1 MLGNMV
7 FELRRKNIT
16 NKAVAELIG
25 STEKTVVNKLNG
37 SSELTVS
44 EAMAININ
52 LLPEF
57 RLAYLCKQT
66 DKDETF

>member
-1 MLGNMV
+1 MLGNMIS
-7 FELRRKNIT
+7 ELRRKNIS

-37 SSELTVS
+37 TSEFSIS
-44 EAMAININ
+44 EAMAINVN

-57 RLAYLCKQT
+57 NLSYLCA
-66 DKDETF
+66 ETPRPTA

>member
-37 SSELTVS
+37 SSEFTVS
-44 EAMAININ
+44 EAMAINVN

-57 RLAYLCKQT
+57 RLSYLCKRT
-66 DKDETF
+66 NE